1 MTPKEYKDYFDK
13 AKINGSWTK
22 EKYIKMFMKDG
33 LLPEERLLRAIFGEK
48 DAESKAVPE
57 KNRARM
63 AESLWRWEVI
73 HDKADKAAKDPETC
87 AKSLME
93 YNLYRRGQGKYKFS
107 EDPKKRKDLP
117 WPSVVFGR
125 IMEIAISYLK
135 EYQPLYQ
142 AEIERQRAEFEKKN
156 GKAAKPATG
165 KKNTRDGARESG
177 QKGKTK

>member
-13 AKINGSWTK
+13 AKIHGSMTK

-57 KNRARM
+57 KDRGRM

-87 AKSLME
+87 AKALTE

-117 WPSVVFGR
+117 WPSVVIGEIF
-125 IMEIAISYLK
+125 EIAIKYLK
-135 EYQPLYQ
+135 DYQPLYQ
-142 AEIERQRAEFEKKN
+142 AEIERKRAEFEKKN
-156 GKAAKPATG
+156 DKGKKPVEKPSKAKKGKAK
-165 KKNTRDGARESG
+165 
-177 QKGKTK
+177 